1 MFGATEKGKYSLFG
15 CRCFYFVFFRAAR
28 NVQHMIRRPFVQE
41 FFKIMNTNYDFAAD
55 VKLNNCIICVQE
67 TVKVFKWQV
76 GVLTAKKKVG
86 KKT

>member
-1 MFGATEKGKYSLFG
+1 
-15 CRCFYFVFFRAAR
+15 
-28 NVQHMIRRPFVQE
+28 
-41 FFKIMNTNYDFAAD
+41 MNTNYDFAAD

-76 GVLTAKKKVG
+76 GVLTAKKKE